1 MSGST
6 LLVSKMVRRKTKK
19 KSRSGVSIHEKVFFV
34 LIVLVICL
42 AAINVSK
49 ASGFLIPD
57 QSQGVVIVDGV
68 VDFSSLSLEAKIAQ
82 MVVVHG
88 GIHNLDEWQKM
99 QIAGIHLFAMD
110 EEEEFK
116 SVIGSF
122 QEGMALPFF
131 VTVDLEGCLNPFS
144 AFRDSVTFSDIENIG
159 EAFEK
164 GSEDGKFLRD
174 LGFSLNYAPVVDLDD
189 QIWGCR
195 AFENVSLVSE
205 LSQAYVLGLQDQG
218 IIATAKHYP
227 GKTLVNRDP
236 HKFLVSASIDLA
248 DVEPYEF
255 LKKKGDIKAMMVSHI
270 ITDGA
275 VDSQDVPSVVSEVVI
290 KDLKNGYDGLI
301 ISDEINM
308 LGLKNFYESLDDM
321 YIAVFRAGNDLVLNF
336 DEDPNE
342 VYRMI
347 KVVAGAV
354 RSGEIAL
361 VEIDNS
367 VKKIL
372 LLKGFEIKE

>member
-1 MSGST
+1 
-6 LLVSKMVRRKTKK
+6 MVNRNRKGKAGKRNK
-19 KSRSGVSIHEKVFFV
+19 KSRVSIHEKVFFV
-34 LIVLVICL
+34 LLVLVICL
-42 AAINVSK
+42 VSINVAK

-57 QSQGVVIVDGV
+57 QAQGVVINDGV
-68 VDFSSLSLEAKIAQ
+68 VDFSSLSLETKIAQ

-88 GIHNLDEWQKM
+88 GIHNLDEWKKM
-99 QIAGIHLFAMD
+99 QIGGIHLFAMD
-110 EEEEFK
+110 EADDFK
-116 SVIGSF
+116 KVIGSF
-122 QEGMALPFF
+122 QDGMKVPFF

-144 AFRDSVTFSDIENIG
+144 AFRDSVTFSDIKNVG

-164 GSEDGKFLRD
+164 GSDDGKFLRD

-195 AFENVSLVSE
+195 AFEDVEMISE

-236 HKFLVSASIDLA
+236 HKFLVSASIEPQ

-270 ITDGA
+270 ITQGA
-275 VDSQDVPSVVSEVVI
+275 VDSAAVPSVVSEIVV
-290 KDLKNGYDGLI
+290 KDLKQGYGGLI

-308 LGLKNFYESLDDM
+308 LGLKNFYESLDEM
-321 YIAVFRAGNDLVLNF
+321 YVAVFKAGNDIVLNF

-354 RSGEIAL
+354 SRGEIEL
-361 VEIDNS
+361 SEIDNS

-372 LLKGFEIKE
+372 RMKGFEIRE